1 MVIGIGYL
9 SFDASVKIKS
19 SGRFASTKTNKT
31 GYGGVKGYIRHIDR
45 GTDRK
50 NGCEVQHG
58 NPDINPEFTLE
69 NESYYKD
76 SNGEWKATDQ
86 SSDMV
91 GAIEARVEY
100 ARKHGAR
107 IYTGGKNDT
116 VIVRPLVVQLG
127 GDAVAGHED
136 TWAWDVIGI
145 LEGMFGERN
154 ITGFSIHKDETNPHI
169 HVCFVPCH
177 ETEKGGKTKAV
188 LSQTKFFKNPK
199 QLAGLHKKIRKS
211 LLDKGY
217 EIELENK
224 PIEEA
229 LAGYTDKNGVF
240 HQQGLTPEQLKELS
254 AEKIKLKIGEMTMN
268 YELNN
273 LNEMQQM
280 LNEMLKKSKA
290 ERDEN
295 ERLHNDLLLKE
306 SFIDSD
312 RAQLQAR
319 LQELNQEKAKVQ
331 EMKDKVYSVAETCD
345 QILADEKSLN
355 RKFMEFLEREGKR
368 TGKSY
373 AEFVAKLY
381 EKFQKERRDSLSDWQ
396 KEMLL
401 LRKERMQG
409 KTFTG
414 SVPGV
419 IEGTQ
424 ETDLS
429 FTF

>member
-1 MVIGIGYL
+1 MGMGYL
-9 SFDASVKIKS
+9 SFDASVKIHY
-19 SGRFASTKTNKT
+19 SGRHTSTKTNRT
-31 GYGGVKGYIRHIDR
+31 GHGGIAGYIRHIDR

-58 NPDINPEFTLE
+58 NPDINPDFTLE

-107 IYTGGKNDT
+107 ISTKGQNDT
-116 VIVRPLVVQLG
+116 VIVRPIVVQLG
-127 GDAVAGHED
+127 GDAAAGHED

-217 EIELENK
+217 EIEIENK

-240 HQQGLTPEQLKELS
+240 HQQGLTPQQLKELS
-254 AEKIKLKIGEMTMN
+254 AEKIKLKIGEMTMKF
-268 YELNN
+268 ELNN

>member
-31 GYGGVKGYIRHIDR
+31 GFGGVAGYIRHIDR

-50 NGCEVQHG
+50 NGCEVGHS
-58 NPDINPEFTLE
+58 NPDINPDFTLE

-76 SNGEWKATDQ
+76 SNGEWKAAEQ
-86 SSDMV
+86 SSDMA

-116 VIVRPLVVQLG
+116 VIVRPLVVQLD
-127 GDAVAGHED
+127 GDVVAEHED

-145 LEGMFGERN
+145 LEGQFGKEN
-154 ITGFSIHKDETNPHI
+154 ITGFSIHKDETNVHL
-169 HVCFVPCH
+169 HAAFVPCY
-177 ETEKGGKTKAV
+177 ETENGGKTKAV

-217 EIELENK
+217 DIELENK

-240 HQQGLTPEQLKELS
+240 HQQGLTPDQPKELS
-254 AEKIKLKIGEMTMN
+254 TQKNNYMLGAMIMN
-268 YELNN
+268 YNITN

-280 LNEMLKKSKA
+280 LDEMMKKSKA
-290 ERDEN
+290 RQEEN
-295 ERLHNDLLLKE
+295 EKMHNDLL
-306 SFIDSD
+306 SQQAAIDND
-312 RAQLQAR
+312 RAAVQAQLQMLIA
-319 LQELNQEKAKVQ
+319 EKADVEK
-331 EMKDKVYSVAETCD
+331 MKGEVYSIAETCD
-345 QILADEKSLN
+345 KILSDEKSLN
-355 RKFMEFLEREGKR
+355 RKFMEFLKREEKR
-368 TGKSY
+368 TGHTY
-373 AEFVAKLY
+373 AELVAKLY

-409 KTFTG
+409 RAYAG
-414 SVPGV
+414 SVPGI

-424 ETDLS
+424 ETDYGLS
-429 FTF
+429 F

>member
-1 MVIGIGYL
+1 
-9 SFDASVKIKS
+9 
-19 SGRFASTKTNKT
+19 
-31 GYGGVKGYIRHIDR
+31 
-45 GTDRK
+45 
-50 NGCEVQHG
+50 
-58 NPDINPEFTLE
+58 
-69 NESYYKD
+69 
-76 SNGEWKATDQ
+76 
-86 SSDMV
+86 
-91 GAIEARVEY
+91 
-100 ARKHGAR
+100 
-107 IYTGGKNDT
+107 
-116 VIVRPLVVQLG
+116 
-127 GDAVAGHED
+127 
-136 TWAWDVIGI
+136 
-145 LEGMFGERN
+145 
-154 ITGFSIHKDETNPHI
+154 
-169 HVCFVPCH
+169 
-177 ETEKGGKTKAV
+177 
-188 LSQTKFFKNPK
+188 
-199 QLAGLHKKIRKS
+199 
-211 LLDKGY
+211 
-217 EIELENK
+217 
-224 PIEEA
+224 
-229 LAGYTDKNGVF
+229 
-240 HQQGLTPEQLKELS
+240 
-254 AEKIKLKIGEMTMN
+254 MN

-381 EKFQKERRDSLSDWQ
+381 EKFQKERRESLSDWQ

-409 KTFTG
+409 KTYTG
-414 SVPGV
+414 SIPGV

-424 ETDLS
+424 EADLS

>member
-1 MVIGIGYL
+1 
-9 SFDASVKIKS
+9 
-19 SGRFASTKTNKT
+19 
-31 GYGGVKGYIRHIDR
+31 
-45 GTDRK
+45 
-50 NGCEVQHG
+50 
-58 NPDINPEFTLE
+58 
-69 NESYYKD
+69 
-76 SNGEWKATDQ
+76 
-86 SSDMV
+86 
-91 GAIEARVEY
+91 
-100 ARKHGAR
+100 
-107 IYTGGKNDT
+107 
-116 VIVRPLVVQLG
+116 
-127 GDAVAGHED
+127 
-136 TWAWDVIGI
+136 
-145 LEGMFGERN
+145 
-154 ITGFSIHKDETNPHI
+154 
-169 HVCFVPCH
+169 
-177 ETEKGGKTKAV
+177 
-188 LSQTKFFKNPK
+188 
-199 QLAGLHKKIRKS
+199 
-211 LLDKGY
+211 
-217 EIELENK
+217 
-224 PIEEA
+224 
-229 LAGYTDKNGVF
+229 
-240 HQQGLTPEQLKELS
+240 
-254 AEKIKLKIGEMTMN
+254 MN
-268 YELNN
+268 YEFNN

-345 QILADEKSLN
+345 KILADEKSLN